1 MCQFFSPINH
11 WILDHK
17 LIYEVYKSYSPLKW
31 WKKYAII
38 VYTRGSCNIVE
49 NKKSKNKGNFFTIRK
64 SRTTEYMSVIYS
76 QCISQILT
84 KLILL
89 CKIILPHKILPTKW
103 WIWVNFFHLPNC
115 KSTAPL
121 IPSIPLFSSVQF

>member
-1 MCQFFSPINH
+1 MQSLF
-11 WILDHK
+11 ILEA
-17 LIYEVYKSYSPLKW
+17 LVTY
-31 WKKYAII
+31 
-38 VYTRGSCNIVE
+38 VE

-89 CKIILPHKILPTKW
+89 CKIILPHKILPTK
-103 WIWVNFFHLPNC
+103 
-115 KSTAPL
+115 
-121 IPSIPLFSSVQF
+121 